1 MFLLFIFCRLP
12 EPGGRQIKR
21 IITFKKQVITGA
33 YVGMFV
39 TQKQANGDIKYGRI
53 GVLGTKIVDSIDK
66 FEQYE
71 SFTIFSD
78 SAQQLQRRW
87 HMLEPLEL
95 FGLHVK
101 KDSNQKD
108 TRSFGTSTTII
119 AAADISWTIAKENIL
134 DITIPQ
140 DATAF
145 KPNLSSWDMS
155 SATNLQNMAV
165 GLFSWNDDSAST
177 NDWSQWKVSN
187 VKSFNSMLGS
197 TYSDRTKYLK
207 SHFTSDV
214 SLWDTS
220 SCTDFGDM
228 FANAIRFNSN
238 LNQWVMLK
246 ASNLGAN
253 NGITRMFWNCQD
265 FNGDVSTWKFKVHV
279 YDAVCCRDK
288 VPCSEVGFSPGHCLH
303 LPNYP
308 ECCVPSNDKAF
319 EEVFRIDDEWSKKYD
334 GEVLVGK
341 FNGDISSWSTFVF

>member
-1 MFLLFIFCRLP
+1 PLVIYAFQTAIGDGTIEQDTMSEGVTINKDMITEILTP
-12 EPGGRQIKR
+12 E
-21 IITFKKQVITGA
+21 
-33 YVGMFV
+33 
-39 TQKQANGDIKYGRI
+39 
-53 GVLGTKIVDSIDK
+53 
-66 FEQYE
+66 
-71 SFTIFSD
+71 
-78 SAQQLQRRW
+78 
-87 HMLEPLEL
+87 
-95 FGLHVK
+95 
-101 KDSNQKD
+101 
-108 TRSFGTSTTII
+108 
-119 AAADISWTIAKENIL
+119 
-134 DITIPQ
+134 
-140 DATAF
+140 DATTF

-253 NGITRMFWNCQD
+253 NGITRMFWNSQD

-279 YDAVCCRDK
+279 YDAVC
-288 VPCSEVGFSPGHCLH
+288 
-303 LPNYP
+303 
-308 ECCVPSNDKAF
+308 
-319 EEVFRIDDEWSKKYD
+319 
-334 GEVLVGK
+334 
-341 FNGDISSWSTFVF
+341 